1 LRTIEEERL
10 PPTVVV
16 FYQEEDG
23 AVPLL
28 EWLDRLHAKAQ
39 VKCLARL
46 KRLEDLGHELRRPEA
61 DYLRDGIHELRAS
74 LGGVHYRILYFFH
87 GNIAAVV
94 SHGITKEQR
103 VPPREIERAIE
114 RKNRFT
120 TNPTR
125 YMFRPELS

>member
-1 LRTIEEERL
+1 V
-10 PPTVVV
+10 PPTEVV

-23 AVPLL
+23 SVPLL
-28 EWLDRLHAKAQ
+28 EWLDRLPAKAQ
-39 VKCLARL
+39 AKCLARL

-87 GNIAAVV
+87 RNIAAVV

-114 RKNRFT
+114 RKTRFT

-125 YMFRPELS
+125 YTFRPEFS